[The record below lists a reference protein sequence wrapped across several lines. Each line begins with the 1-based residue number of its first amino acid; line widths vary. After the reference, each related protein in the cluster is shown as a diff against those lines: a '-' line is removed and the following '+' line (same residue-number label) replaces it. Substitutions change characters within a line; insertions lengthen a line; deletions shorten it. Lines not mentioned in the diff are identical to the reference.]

1 MNSEPAITF
10 NYFAKSPPLSYP
22 AARKMAVV
30 WCYTYTL
37 PSQSKMAHGIHC
49 CSMNRRKPE
58 KLQTQAPKLLK
69 IAVSAATQLLSLL
82 SPPHKHRLDE
92 LTGEGGNIELSVSD
106 VDDVLTI
113 IKDDYEREYFVTGLF
128 TSAIYAEDCTFEDP
142 TIKFRGRDLYSR
154 NLKLLVPFFDT
165 PSIKLEKIEK
175 GANSNADFIM
185 ATWKL
190 RTYLKLPWKPL
201 ISVNGCTVYDL
212 DRQLRV
218 VRHVESWDISAL
230 EAIGQIF
237 TPGFQREEPRGNTYG
252 NGGNAYGNWVA
263 VL

>member
-1 MNSEPAITF
+1 MN
-10 NYFAKSPPLSYP
+10 
-22 AARKMAVV
+22 
-30 WCYTYTL
+30 
-37 PSQSKMAHGIHC
+37 
-49 CSMNRRKPE
+49 
-58 KLQTQAPKLLK
+58 
-69 IAVSAATQLLSLL
+69 
-82 SPPHKHRLDE
+82 
-92 LTGEGGNIELSVSD
+92 GEGGNIELSVSD

-113 IKDDYEREYFVTGLF
+113 IKDDYEREYFVTG
-128 TSAIYAEDCTFEDP
+128 
-142 TIKFRGRDLYSR
+142 RDLYSR
-154 NLKLLVPFFDT
+154 NLKLLVPFFDN

-237 TPGFQREEPRGNTYG
+237 TPGFQRSDEF
-252 NGGNAYGNWVA
+252 
-263 VL
+263 

>member
-1 MNSEPAITF
+1 
-10 NYFAKSPPLSYP
+10 
-22 AARKMAVV
+22 MAVV
-30 WCYTYTL
+30 WCYTYTV

-69 IAVSAATQLLSLL
+69 LAVSGATQLLSLL

-92 LTGEGGNIELSVSD
+92 LNSEGGNIELSVSD

-113 IKDDYEREYFVTGLF
+113 IEDDYEREYFVT
-128 TSAIYAEDCTFEDP
+128 
-142 TIKFRGRDLYSR
+142 GRDLYSR
-154 NLKLLVPFFDT
+154 NLKLLVPFFDN

-175 GANSNADFIM
+175 GANSTADFIM

-212 DRQLRV
+212 DGQLRV

-237 TPGFQREEPRGNTYG
+237 TPGFQRSDEF
-252 NGGNAYGNWVA
+252 
-263 VL
+263 

>member
-1 MNSEPAITF
+1 
-10 NYFAKSPPLSYP
+10 
-22 AARKMAVV
+22 
-30 WCYTYTL
+30 
-37 PSQSKMAHGIHC
+37 MAHGIQC
-49 CSMNRRKPE
+49 CSSSSINRRKPE
-58 KLQTQAPKLLK
+58 KKLQTQAPKLLK
-69 IAVSAATQLLSLL
+69 LAVTGATQLLSLL
-82 SPPHKHRLDE
+82 SPPHKDRLDE
-92 LTGEGGNIELSVSD
+92 LNGEGGNIELSVSD

-154 NLKLLVPFFDT
+154 NLKLLVPFFDN

-175 GANSNADFIM
+175 DANSNADFIM

-212 DRQLRV
+212 DRQLRI

-237 TPGFQREEPRGNTYG
+237 TPGFQREEPLGNTYG
-252 NGGNAYGNWVA
+252 NGGNAYGNWVVVFLQPVKPA
-263 VL
+263 NSISQTILTIHLSILLLPSFGV